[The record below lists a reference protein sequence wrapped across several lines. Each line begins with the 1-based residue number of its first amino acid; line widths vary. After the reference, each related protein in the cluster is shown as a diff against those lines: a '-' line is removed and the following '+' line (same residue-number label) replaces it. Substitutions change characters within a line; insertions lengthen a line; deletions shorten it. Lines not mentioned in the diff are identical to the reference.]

1 MFVACGMFVWCAK
14 QVVYITVQVCHF
26 PYSVLSAE
34 SSREKERGEFSMLS
48 TVDMCAACC
57 LQCGQYWRS
66 KGQTEQHAEFP
77 WNVSHC
83 FTSYVS
89 EHF

>member
-1 MFVACGMFVWCAK
+1 MFVWCSK

-48 TVDMCAACC
+48 TVDMCAAC
-57 LQCGQYWRS
+57 YAVS
-66 KGQTEQHAEFP
+66 SMNSTDAERTNKTAYF
-77 WNVSHC
+77 H
-83 FTSYVS
+83 
-89 EHF
+89 